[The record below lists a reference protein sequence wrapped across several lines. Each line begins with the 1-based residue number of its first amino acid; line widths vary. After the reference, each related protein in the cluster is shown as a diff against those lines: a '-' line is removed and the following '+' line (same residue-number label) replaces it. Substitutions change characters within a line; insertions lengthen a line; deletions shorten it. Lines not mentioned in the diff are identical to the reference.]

1 MIFFLKK
8 IKMMN
13 DYILHIGLFLVLIF
27 CLKFSYSLGY
37 RNALKYAISHLDD
50 VIRKYDLHFSEN
62 NNER

>member
-1 MIFFLKK
+1 
-8 IKMMN
+8 MMN